1 MSNIEGHSTKFTCG
15 CQFSTMFISLLIVC
29 SFLSEMRQIC
39 LQVAAM
45 MRPGQI
51 FKILMNDASIFR
63 FLSSSAEGTG
73 DNPL

>member
-1 MSNIEGHSTKFTCG
+1 
-15 CQFSTMFISLLIVC
+15 MFISLLIVC